1 MNKKPDLL
9 ILNCKELLTMR
20 GASKKPKAG
29 QQLDDVGIIHDGA
42 IAICEERIT
51 DIGETKTLSDK
62 YKDCSSII
70 DASGK
75 VVSPGFVDCHTH
87 AVFGGSRERELV
99 EKIKGKTY
107 LDILKEGGG
116 ILSTVRD
123 TRKLSID
130 DLIKKTKKHLDNM
143 LAHGTTTVEI
153 KSGYGLD
160 LDNELKILKVIKA
173 LNEDHSIDIVPT
185 FLGAHLVPE
194 EYKTNPDQY
203 VSLVIDMLSELK
215 EYAKYCDVFC
225 DNGAF
230 TVEQSKRILTEAKEK
245 GFELKMHINEFENI
259 GGARLGADL
268 EVASADHLDLITDGE
283 IDELVKTNVIG
294 VLLPGVNFYL
304 MNNNYAPLKS
314 ILKKGLPIAL
324 ATDFNPGTC
333 PTENMQIIITIACL
347 EMKMS
352 TEQALNAST
361 INGAYAIG
369 TADDI
374 GSLEVGKIADIIMFH
389 IPNYNYIPY
398 HFGVNNVE
406 KVIKKGKLVVDNNRG

>member
-1 MNKKPDLL
+1 
-9 ILNCKELLTMR
+9 MR
-20 GASKKPKAG
+20 GASRKPKAG
-29 QQLDDVGIIHDGA
+29 HEMGDVCVIYDGA

-51 DIGETKTLSDK
+51 DVGETKTLKEK
-62 YKDCSSII
+62 YKDCSSLI

-107 LDILKEGGG
+107 LDILKEDGG
-116 ILSTVRD
+116 ILCTVRD
-123 TRKLSID
+123 TRKLSVD
-130 DLIKKTKKHLDNM
+130 ELVGKTKIHLDNM

-160 LDNELKILKVIKA
+160 LENELKILKVIKV
-173 LNEDHSIDIVPT
+173 LNESHPIDIVPT
-185 FLGAHLVPE
+185 FLGAHVVPE

-203 VSLVIDMLSELK
+203 TSLVIDMLSEAK

-230 TVEQSKRILTEAKEK
+230 TVEQSKSILTEAKER
-245 GFELKMHINEFENI
+245 GLDLKMHINEFKNI

-268 EVASADHLDLITDGE
+268 GVVSADHLDLSTDE
-283 IDELVKTNVIG
+283 DIDELVKTNVIG

-304 MNNNYAPLKS
+304 MNNNYAPIKNM
-314 ILKKGLPIAL
+314 LKKGLPIAL

-352 TEQALNAST
+352 PEQALNAST
-361 INGAYAIG
+361 INAAHAIG
-369 TADDI
+369 VANEV
-374 GSLEVGKIADIIMFH
+374 GSLEAGTIADISIFD
-389 IPNYNYIPY
+389 IPSYNYIPY

-406 KVIKKGKLVVDNNRG
+406 KVIKRGRLVVDNNRE

>member
-1 MNKKPDLL
+1 
-9 ILNCKELLTMR
+9 MR
-20 GASKKPKAG
+20 VASKKPKAG

-42 IAICEERIT
+42 LAICGERIT
-51 DIGETKTLSDK
+51 DIGETKTLK
-62 YKDCSSII
+62 VRYKDCSSII

-107 LDILKEGGG
+107 LDILEEGGG

-123 TRKLSID
+123 TRNLSVD
-130 DLIKKTKKHLDNM
+130 ELVKKTKIHLDNM

-160 LDNELKILKVIKA
+160 LENELKILKVIKT
-173 LNEDHSIDIVPT
+173 LNESHLIDIVPT
-185 FLGAHLVPE
+185 FLGAHVVPE
-194 EYKTNPDQY
+194 EYKTNPEQYTDQ
-203 VSLVIDMLSELK
+203 VIDMLSEVK

-225 DNGAF
+225 DSGAF
-230 TVEQSKRILTEAKEK
+230 TVEQSKRILTEAKER
-245 GFELKMHINEFENI
+245 GLGLKMHINEFENI

-268 EVASADHLDLITDGE
+268 GVVSADHLDLITDGE

-304 MNNNYAPLKS
+304 MNNSYAPLKS

-352 TEQALNAST
+352 PEQALCAST
-361 INGAYAIG
+361 INAAHAIG
-369 TADDI
+369 VANEV
-374 GSLEVGKIADIIMFH
+374 GSLEAGKIADIIMFD
-389 IPNYNYIPY
+389 IPSYNYIPY
-398 HFGVNNVE
+398 HFGVNNAE
-406 KVIKKGKLVVDNNRG
+406 KVIKRGRLVVDNKRG

>member
-1 MNKKPDLL
+1 
-9 ILNCKELLTMR
+9 MR
-20 GASKKPKAG
+20 GASKKPKVG
-29 QQLDDVGIIHDGA
+29 RELDVVGVIHDGA
-42 IAICEERIT
+42 LAIRGERIT
-51 DIGETKTLSDK
+51 DTGETKTLKEK

-75 VVSPGFVDCHTH
+75 VISPGFVDCHTH

-123 TRKLSID
+123 TRKLSVD
-130 DLIKKTKKHLDNM
+130 ELIKKTKKHLDNM
-143 LAHGTTTVEI
+143 LAYGTTTVEI

-160 LDNELKILKVIKA
+160 LENELKILKVIKV
-173 LNEDHSIDIVPT
+173 LNETHPIDIVPT
-185 FLGAHLVPE
+185 FLGAHVVPE
-194 EYKTNPDQY
+194 EYKTNPEQY
-203 VSLVIDMLSELK
+203 TDLVIDMLSEVK

-230 TVEQSKRILTEAKEK
+230 SVEQSRRILTEAKKK
-245 GFELKMHINEFENI
+245 GFELKIHINEFKNI

-268 EVASADHLDLITDGE
+268 GVVSADHLDLVTDGE

-314 ILKKGLPIAL
+314 MLKKGLPIAL

-352 TEQALNAST
+352 PEQALCAST
-361 INGAYAIG
+361 INAAHAIG
-369 TADDI
+369 VANEV
-374 GSLEVGKIADIIMFH
+374 GSLEVGKVADISIFD
-389 IPNYNYIPY
+389 IPDYNYIPY

-406 KVIKKGKLVVDNNRG
+406 KVIKRGKLVVDNNRE

>member
-9 ILNCKELLTMR
+9 IINCKELLTMR

-29 QQLDDVGIIHDGA
+29 QQLDDVGVIHDGA

-51 DIGETKTLSDK
+51 DIGETKTLK
-62 YKDCSSII
+62 VRYKDCSSII

-99 EKIKGKTY
+99 EKIKGETY
-107 LDILKEGGG
+107 LDILKQGGG
-116 ILSTVRD
+116 ILSTVCD

-130 DLIKKTKKHLDNM
+130 KLIKKTKKHLDNM

-160 LDNELKILKVIKA
+160 LENELKILKVIKV
-173 LNEDHSIDIVPT
+173 LNETHPIDIVPT
-185 FLGAHLVPE
+185 FLGAHVVPE

-203 VSLVIDMLSELK
+203 VNLVIYMLSEVK

-225 DNGAF
+225 DSVAF
-230 TVEQSKRILTEAKEK
+230 TVEQSKRILTEAKER
-245 GFELKMHINEFENI
+245 GLSLKMHINEFKNI

-268 EVASADHLDLITDGE
+268 GVVSADHLDLITDGE

-314 ILKKGLPIAL
+314 MLEKGLPIAL

-361 INGAYAIG
+361 INAAHAIG
-369 TADDI
+369 VANEV
-374 GSLEVGKIADIIMFH
+374 GSLEAGKIADIILFD
-389 IPNYNYIPY
+389 IPDYNYIPY

-406 KVIKKGKLVVDNNRG
+406 KVIKRGRLVVDNNRG

>member
-1 MNKKPDLL
+1 MDKKPDLL
-9 ILNCKELLTMR
+9 IINCKELLTMR
-20 GASKKPKAG
+20 GASSKPKVG
-29 QQLDDVGIIHDGA
+29 QQLDVVGIIHDGA
-42 IAICEERIT
+42 IAICDERIT
-51 DIGETKTLSDK
+51 DIGETKTLK
-62 YKDCSSII
+62 VRYKDCSNII

-99 EKIKGKTY
+99 EKIRGKTY

-123 TRKLSID
+123 TRKLSVD
-130 DLIKKTKKHLDNM
+130 ELVKKTKIHLDNM

-160 LDNELKILKVIKA
+160 LENELKILKVIKV
-173 LNEDHSIDIVPT
+173 LNETHPIDIVPT
-185 FLGAHLVPE
+185 FLGAHVVPE

-203 VSLVIDMLSELK
+203 VSLLIDMLSEVK

-225 DNGAF
+225 DSGAF
-230 TVEQSKRILTEAKEK
+230 TVEQSKRILTEAKER
-245 GFELKMHINEFENI
+245 GLGLKMHINEFKNI

-268 EVASADHLDLITDGE
+268 GVVSADHLDLITDGE

-352 TEQALNAST
+352 PEQALNAST
-361 INGAYAIG
+361 INGAHAIG
-369 TADDI
+369 VANEV
-374 GSLEVGKIADIIMFH
+374 GSLEVGKIADIIMFD
-389 IPNYNYIPY
+389 IPDYNYIPY

-406 KVIKKGKLVVDNNRG
+406 KVIKRGKLLVDNKRG

>member
-1 MNKKPDLL
+1 
-9 ILNCKELLTMR
+9 MR
-20 GASKKPKAG
+20 VASKKSKAG

-42 IAICEERIT
+42 LAICGERIT
-51 DIGETKTLSDK
+51 DVGETKTLK
-62 YKDCSSII
+62 VRYKDCSSII

-107 LDILKEGGG
+107 LDILEEGGG

-123 TRKLSID
+123 TRKLSVD
-130 DLIKKTKKHLDNM
+130 ELIKKTKKHLDNM

-160 LDNELKILKVIKA
+160 LENELKILKVIKV
-173 LNEDHSIDIVPT
+173 LNETHPIDIVPT
-185 FLGAHLVPE
+185 FLGAHVVPE
-194 EYKTNPDQY
+194 EYKTNPEQYTDQ
-203 VSLVIDMLSELK
+203 VIDMLSEVK

-225 DNGAF
+225 DSGAF
-230 TVEQSKRILTEAKEK
+230 TVEQSKRILTEAKER
-245 GFELKMHINEFENI
+245 GLGLKMHINEFENI

-268 EVASADHLDLITDGE
+268 GVVSADHLDLITDEE
-283 IDELVKTNVIG
+283 IDELVKANVIG

-314 ILKKGLPIAL
+314 MLEKGLPIAL

-352 TEQALNAST
+352 PEQALCAST
-361 INGAYAIG
+361 INGAYAIE
-369 TADDI
+369 TADDL
-374 GSLEVGKIADIIMFH
+374 GSLEAGKIADIIMFN
-389 IPNYNYIPY
+389 IPDYNYIPY

-406 KVIKKGKLVVDNNRG
+406 KVIKRGRLVVDNKRE